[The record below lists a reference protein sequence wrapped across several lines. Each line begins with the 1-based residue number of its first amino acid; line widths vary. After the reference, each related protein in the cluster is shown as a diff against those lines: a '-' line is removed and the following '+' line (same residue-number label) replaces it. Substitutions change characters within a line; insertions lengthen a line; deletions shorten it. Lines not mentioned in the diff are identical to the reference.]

1 MSQDATGRVLGPK
14 TARHRRTSVD
24 NPEPPKRHSG
34 FSADADAATSTVRA
48 RGELDI
54 LTVDLL
60 WGTIDVL
67 VRAGHLQITL
77 DLAEVTSIDSAGVKL
92 LIALQHSL
100 TTHAGELAIINACPA
115 VLDVLQRSQVAARP
129 TLTE

>member
-1 MSQDATGRVLGPK
+1 M
-14 TARHRRTSVD
+14 D
-24 NPEPPKRHSG
+24 NHEPPKRRSR

-48 RGELDI
+48 RGELDL
-54 LTVDLL
+54 LTIDLL

-67 VRAGHLQITL
+67 VRAGHHQITL

-100 TTHAGELAIINACPA
+100 STHAGELAIINAGPTIW
-115 VLDVLQRSQVAARP
+115 DTLQRSQVAAR
-129 TLTE
+129 TMLRE